1 MTYSINQPTA
11 FPLLM
16 PSEHMERATP
26 LRRGL
31 KDQLVDAIGSDII
44 GGRYP
49 PGALMPTEG
58 ELLARFSV
66 SRTVLREA
74 ITVLS
79 AKGLLEAR
87 QKRGTIVRPMLEWNQ
102 LDPSVIGWAGGPAP
116 DLASAELA
124 DHLDQL
130 IEVRHIVE
138 PAAAALAAQRGTEE
152 DFARMRDAYLAMES
166 AGADVKAFM
175 AADLAFHV
183 ACLRASH
190 NNFLLPIAHAIRSA
204 MVTSLQVTARDAQ
217 ANHQISLPLHRAILD
232 AVQARDPKAA
242 VKAMTY
248 HLEDTRSRRDQFLRR
263 GAKPASACQSKE
275 SAR

>member
-1 MTYSINQPTA
+1 MA
-11 FPLLM
+11 APLLIHTERM
-16 PSEHMERATP
+16 DRATP

-44 GGRYP
+44 AGRYP
-49 PGALMPTEG
+49 PGALLPSEG

-87 QKRGTIVRPMLEWNQ
+87 QKRGTIVRPMLDWNQ

-124 DHLDQL
+124 DRLEQL

-138 PAAAALAAQRGTEE
+138 PAAAALAARRGTEE
-152 DFARMRDAYLAMES
+152 DFARMRDAYQAMES
-166 AGADVKAFM
+166 AGADVQAFM
-175 AADLAFHV
+175 AADLAFHI
-183 ACLRASH
+183 ACLRASR

-217 ANHQISLPLHRAILD
+217 ANHQVSLPLHRAILD
-232 AVQARDPKAA
+232 AVLARDSQAA
-242 VKAMTY
+242 VKAMSY

-263 GAKPASACQSKE
+263 GAKSASARQPKE
-275 SAR
+275 SVQ